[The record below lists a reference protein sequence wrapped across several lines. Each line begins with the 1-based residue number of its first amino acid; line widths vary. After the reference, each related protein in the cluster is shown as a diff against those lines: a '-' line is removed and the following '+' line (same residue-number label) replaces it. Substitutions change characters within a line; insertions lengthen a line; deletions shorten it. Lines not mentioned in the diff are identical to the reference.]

1 MAGAYAN
8 NGFRQQTLYRL
19 SEASMCL
26 RLDRRM
32 MLKVGDEI
40 ETDVFVTFGAPQER
54 AHLSLAQEP
63 QQITPAAVKA

>member
-1 MAGAYAN
+1 
-8 NGFRQQTLYRL
+8 
-19 SEASMCL
+19 MCL